1 MALINFFDT
10 PLSSPR
16 QKNITK
22 EANLAQLIDDYL
34 VDKEAVEEVE
44 VFNAKTGKSYKKK
57 LVPDSYKVCAVVN
70 GNETELSYV
79 PKSNDIVDIIISP
92 RSNATTA
99 DWLQFVGSAFMAIVG
114 TALTLATVPGGL
126 PLMIGGLKASQF
138 GIPLLIGGIM
148 GMCGTVVSM
157 LTRQDTAN
165 KRDSEDID
173 KEAALTIKGAE
184 NELITGQRFPFVF
197 GKIAMNPR
205 IYGSPYHETYV
216 KPDGKFDSQ
225 YMNCL
230 YCAGYGP
237 LKLTDFKVGETV
249 LMYNHPRDVEG
260 EKENN
265 TIIHGHIRP
274 FKMSTSF
281 EQTVANRNE
290 YYLYNPN
297 KNSYDRADPQPTEL
311 TWEPNTYYKLTDV
324 IPKKWKNNDVAIEIL
339 QRGLKNET
347 GVEPEEKWGT
357 LYNKT
362 VIEDQVDANILFI
375 HDNDIS
381 VAAEKNYKGV
391 AIPKGFRTNTVRLSQ
406 SCPSHLEVE
415 VDFSNGLYRNR
426 SEKHGDYS
434 SMRYYD
440 IPIRL
445 AVQWRVVKKNNPV
458 SDAENGTNGGWRT
471 FDYLKVGDTATTW
484 QQPYPYS
491 IRDSLI
497 DMSLNAGASTENLEM
512 FRAGQARYA
521 RENLYND
528 FYDDALIT
536 TTADAQYARPY
547 QALDGGV
554 RPYYT
559 EEEKAAL
566 AVNNA
571 ASLASQKVNEWVD
584 VNNYDKSYQ
593 AIDAGYI
600 TSGGYNDQ
608 WVGTKVFCI
617 NGDKNFG
624 TSHKPKDFNGNER
637 LYVFTKDFTPAEV
650 QEILASGSD
659 WVEVRVIRLTPCYLD
674 QSGVQS
680 DNYGDFS
687 YQDLC
692 KWTYLRT
699 TCFDKDAYVNAS
711 SVDSS
716 ADPKDY
722 PLRPIRE
729 SDLDKFCFMAIR
741 LKQDVAETGGSSL
754 KKIRL
759 YAESFSPKYNE
770 EEKKWYPEDIET
782 SYGYYQ
788 KQFIAGEWEIV
799 ELTEQEYIDKVLA
812 REPNLF
818 KKKKGNNFVQLVADD
833 IFTQEAEDE
842 DTVIQNYKLLPE
854 IEDRYIDNNTACSTM
869 LAFIG
874 PQNGEEAK
882 GYDDIN
888 MTSATELFE
897 FCKDVTDGTPL
908 DFNYVIDSNF
918 FTVLDITNPA
928 RVKTKAEMETAGYDI
943 GEADYAAY
951 FTHTYTYD
959 AEGNPAQE
967 EFSFALVVT
976 PILDDGTI
984 ISEEAMVTAANRIAK
999 GETPLQ
1005 NILLARFDGPDCVQT
1020 SDRYRIAL
1028 HDMGDLYYNQT
1039 AYENTDVLEQFLAL
1053 KDIPFNRFIED
1064 SPEEFLDT
1072 FEEYFQLPAGYNY
1085 YTTKVL
1091 EQMML
1096 TQSTYKPFAPN
1107 DSLRHIKFSCNG
1119 VISEEKKLEDIVKSF
1134 LVTARSMLRRDDE
1147 NRYEFFIGKKADY
1160 PIDVLNAKNVISKSN
1175 TRSFAEVPSGLQTV
1189 FPDEDDDYTQNP
1201 LYIMDKGEDWRN
1213 PSKPMEQF
1221 SIQYVT
1227 NRYQIRSLGLYNL
1240 AGRLFQRETYNRT
1253 VGRRGLG
1260 YALGDVLLLQ
1270 DESILVG
1277 TDNGGHI
1284 MELIEHDN
1292 VIYGFVSD
1300 EPFEYTGELVNGQSK
1315 QGVTVVQP
1323 DKYGAARCVTLR
1335 VATPQG
1341 NAYITPEHWKI
1352 GLTNIIAL
1360 AHPII
1365 CTEDGNYSDEPVTED
1380 GETCALTLKEGDLLA
1395 FGEMTNITRKAQI
1408 VQIKPSQGKVNL
1420 TLVPYND
1427 DFYNYGKELPRF
1439 NAKLSVPQR
1448 DTEEVEF
1455 TEYATKADIAES
1467 KAVGDGN
1474 KKDPNI
1480 DLTAYTT
1487 IKTCRATRDGI
1498 VLSCETRNIADAEIL
1513 TPISVTW
1520 TFVRENVWTVDPN
1533 SSDEYVIA
1541 PTQPTAE
1548 TFADMTY
1555 YILDDGQYVKVTEY
1569 EEGLTYYLKNV
1580 QIEDVIISQVT
1591 SNEQDYSFIFDRGKS
1606 IAELGGYPEYY
1617 DFYPIK
1623 VMASAKLTVSSKTA
1637 DSLYSRI
1644 DITNYGT
1651 WIPRKPVVDQT
1662 VQDRHVV
1669 LTFTQPEG
1677 GRQLYGLDSMIYRV
1691 RIKRLGD
1698 GFSEPY
1704 AKPDLQA
1711 NPYAEFNQ
1719 QQELIFSNE
1728 SNYKNF
1734 YIADPQ
1740 PASTEEI
1747 LAGEYYKKG
1756 SSDYIRVTTYESG
1769 VTYYKLSHDYL
1780 QSGKTF
1786 AQTLPLQGQGTKEMV
1801 NTDYMYEVYAEAVNG
1816 MISEISNC
1824 VVTAMFTNFRDIVY
1838 AKAEQKEL
1846 YVPNLSAISA
1856 ELGEI
1861 AGGSMSGNKN
1871 NYWTLTTKDNPHPDP
1886 VGEDNG
1892 NRDFQGA
1899 IRFGSDS
1906 QFIRGKP
1913 KVQLV
1918 NGRYEIVDFELEFK
1932 IGSFDVSSERT
1943 IMDSEIIIYNPEL
1956 SEYDRCRISTS
1967 GTYYESRTDA
1977 GVNDYDSDVPG
1988 GWKAVAYQESGG
2000 LMSKSVYSEDNLLL
2014 TNANIQE
2021 RRRQGY
2027 DVGKPYLSQNSKVF
2041 HFDTDSFDQF
2051 GEFTLEYTTT
2061 REDIPCVNAYD
2072 KDRNL
2077 VYVLEYSTS
2086 RTRPRII
2093 GRDGVPLELDGTR
2106 WLPDRYQTVMDF
2118 KPAILAVAPY
2128 SNLARSLFGVY
2139 KLKFDLDD
2147 DTIFGSRVSQTGK
2160 FSVDFWIKFYYAEGQ
2175 TLFDIGTEQ
2184 DRIQFVCTKGEVNY
2198 NAPQAY
2204 MIAPVQPE
2212 SQEDIDEGEY
2222 YEKQNTEFVRATT
2235 YNSGFTYYIYA
2246 PEPPYNYDI
2255 NYSEGFLLADP
2266 QPQSQADFGK
2276 GIPYFVVTG
2285 NNYEL
2290 TDTYVPGVDYYVQ
2303 IMPYNHALSDTDDDM
2318 YIRHQGVS
2326 NFEIVTMRE
2335 IKRPG
2340 EIAEHKRIIGE
2351 GMWVHF
2357 AVVLDTNSISV
2368 FMGDRK
2374 VEFPRYS
2381 VSNQG
2386 ATAIINDNTEQ
2397 VMRGLAVQSEDHSA
2411 ILDELIIDTT
2421 IAEEFATFIEADPQ
2435 PASQADIEAGVYYY
2449 LDNGVYVEARTF
2461 DERVT
2466 YYVVDKTSG
2475 FNFVKTSTNKIP
2487 WGSIDYDED
2496 LLLLVAKEDEHGKPQ
2511 LKTNIF
2517 NSDEFEESV
2526 KEVSKETYSTSEI
2539 KTNKVWIDGNPIY
2552 RKVLSNS
2559 GNALTFPIDT
2569 SSMGISKL
2577 VDMRII
2583 GNSNSGHNNWVWSN
2597 VNSDTD
2603 IYFENN
2609 FARIVKDNSN
2619 LIPTDIILEYTKIG
2633 R

>member
-10 PLSSPR
+10 PLSSPK

-22 EANLAQLIDDYL
+22 EGNLAKLIDDYL
-34 VDKEAVEEVE
+34 VDKEALEEVE
-44 VFNAKTGKSYKKK
+44 VYNAKTGKSYKKK
-57 LVPDSYKVCAVVN
+57 IVPDSYKVCAVVN
-70 GNETELSYV
+70 GTETALDYI
-79 PKSNDIVDIIISP
+79 PKSSDVIDIIISP
-92 RSNATTA
+92 RSNATSY
-99 DWLQFVGSAFMAIVG
+99 DWLQAIGSAFMIIIG
-114 TALTLATVPGGL
+114 TALTVAGVSSEFGVPL
-126 PLMIGGLKASQF
+126 IIGGV
-138 GIPLLIGGIM
+138 M
-148 GMCGTVVSM
+148 GLCGAVVSM
-157 LTRQDTAN
+157 LTRQDENAN
-165 KRDSEDID
+165 KRDSDDID
-173 KEAALTIKGAE
+173 KEAALVIKGAE

-197 GKIAMNPR
+197 GKIAINPR
-205 IYGSPYHETYV
+205 IYGSPYHETFV

-230 YCAGYGP
+230 YCVGYGP

-274 FKMSTSF
+274 FELATTF

-290 YYLYNPN
+290 YYTYNAD
-297 KNSYDRADPQPTEL
+297 KNSYDRADPQPTE
-311 TWEPNTYYKLTDV
+311 TTFPSNNWYKLTDV

-347 GVEPEEKWGT
+347 DIATNEKWGT

-426 SEKHGDYS
+426 TEKHGDYS

-440 IPIRL
+440 IPVRL
-445 AVQWRVVKKNNPV
+445 AVQWRAVKKNNPV
-458 SDAENGTNGGWRT
+458 SDAENGTNGGWKT
-471 FDYLKVGDTATTW
+471 FDYLKLGDSVSTW
-484 QQPYPYS
+484 QRPYPYS
-491 IRDSLI
+491 IKDSI
-497 DMSLNAGASTENLEM
+497 YDMSLNAGASTENLEM
-512 FRAGQARYA
+512 FRAGQAAYA
-521 RENLYND
+521 RDHLYQGY
-528 FYDDALIT
+528 YDDALVT

-547 QALDGGV
+547 SPTGV
-554 RPYYT
+554 PARNYYT
-559 EEEKAAL
+559 ETEKAAL
-566 AVNNA
+566 ASSNA
-571 ASLASQKVNEWVD
+571 AGIASQKTNEWVD
-584 VNNYDKSYQ
+584 VNDFIKNSQ
-593 AIDAGYI
+593 AIEGGYI

-608 WVGTKVFCI
+608 WVGTQVFCI
-617 NGDKNFG
+617 NADKNFS

-637 LYVFTKDFTPAEV
+637 LYVFTKDFTAAEV

-699 TCFDKDAYVNAS
+699 TCFDKDAYTSAAS
-711 SVDSS
+711 TDSS

-729 SDLDKFCFMAIR
+729 SDLGKFCFMAIR

-759 YAESFSPKYNE
+759 TAESFSPKYNE
-770 EEKKWYPEDIET
+770 EEKKWYPENLEA
-782 SYGYYQ
+782 SWGFYQ
-788 KQFIAGEWEIV
+788 KQRIDGEWKIV
-799 ELTEQEYIDKVLA
+799 ELTEQEYRDKVLA

-818 KKKKGNNFVQLVADD
+818 KKKKGNNYTQLVAND
-833 IFTQEAEDE
+833 IFVDDAKDD
-842 DTVIQNYKLLPE
+842 DTVIQNYKLLQTV
-854 IEDRYIDNNTACSTM
+854 EDRYIDTNTACSTM
-869 LAFIG
+869 LAFVG

-908 DFNYVIDSNF
+908 DFNYIIDSNF
-918 FTVLDITNPA
+918 NTACNLTAQA
-928 RVKTKAEMETAGYDI
+928 RVKTKAEMQEEGWDI
-943 GEADYAAY
+943 GDEDTTAY
-951 FTHTYTYD
+951 FPCIYTYD
-959 AEGNPAQE
+959 ASGEPSDTE
-967 EFSFALVVT
+967 YTFALVVT
-976 PILDDGTI
+976 PILNEGEILSEADLI
-984 ISEEAMVTAANRIAK
+984 ICANKIAK

-1005 NILLARFDGPDCVQT
+1005 NVLLARFDGPDCVQT
-1020 SDRYRIAL
+1020 ADSYCDAL
-1028 HDMGDLYYNQT
+1028 CDMGKLYFDQSTYAQT
-1039 AYENTDVLEQFLAL
+1039 EVLEQFLAL

-1064 SPEEFLDT
+1064 SPEEFLDA
-1072 FEEYFQLPAGYNY
+1072 FETYFELPAGSYY

-1096 TQSTYKPFAPN
+1096 TQSTYKPFADN
-1107 DSLRHIKFSCNG
+1107 DDLRHIKFSCNG
-1119 VISEEKKLEDIVKSF
+1119 VISEEKKLEEIVKTF
-1134 LVTARSMLRRDDE
+1134 LTTARSMLRRDDE
-1147 NRYEFFIGKKADY
+1147 NRYEFFIGKKVDY
-1160 PIDVLNAKNVISKSN
+1160 PVDVLNAKNVISKSN
-1175 TRSFAEVPSGLQTV
+1175 TRSFAEVPSGLQTN
-1189 FPDEDDDYTQNP
+1189 FPDEEDDYTQNP

-1221 SIQYVT
+1221 SIQFVT

-1253 VGRRGLG
+1253 VGRRGLA
-1260 YALGDVLLLQ
+1260 YTLGDVLLLQ

-1284 MELIEHDN
+1284 MELIKYNN

-1335 VATPQG
+1335 VATPEG
-1341 NAYITPEHWKI
+1341 NAYITPENWKV

-1408 VQIKPSQGKVNL
+1408 VQIKPSQGKFNL

-1439 NAKLSVPQR
+1439 NATLSVPQR
-1448 DTEEVEF
+1448 DVQEVEF

-1467 KAVGDGN
+1467 KAVADGN

-1487 IKTCRATRDGI
+1487 ITTCRATRDGI
-1498 VLSCETRNIADAEIL
+1498 VLTCDTRNIADGEKL

-1520 TFVRENVWTVDPN
+1520 TFIRENVWTRDPN
-1533 SSDEYVIA
+1533 STEQYLLAS
-1541 PTQPTAE
+1541 PQPTLE
-1548 TFADMTY
+1548 NFEEDEY
-1555 YILDDGQYVKVTEY
+1555 YILDDGNYVRATEYMLGATYYVK
-1569 EEGLTYYLKNV
+1569 NV
-1580 QIEDVIISQVT
+1580 MIEDVIINQIT
-1591 SNEQDYSFIFDRGKS
+1591 SNEETLSYLFDRGLS
-1606 IAELGGYPEYY
+1606 VEQLGGYPEYY

-1651 WIPRKPVVDQT
+1651 WVPRTPVIEQT
-1662 VQDRHVV
+1662 VQDRHIV
-1669 LTFTQPEG
+1669 LTFSQPDG
-1677 GRQLYGLDSMIYRV
+1677 ARVLYGQDSMIYRV
-1691 RIKRLGD
+1691 QIKKVAD
-1698 GFSEPY
+1698 NFSEDY
-1704 AKPDLQA
+1704 AKPDLQS

-1719 QQELIFSNE
+1719 QQELVFSNE
-1728 SNYKNF
+1728 SNYKYF
-1734 YIADPQ
+1734 YLANPQ
-1740 PASTEEI
+1740 PTSTEQI

-1756 SSDYIRVTTYESG
+1756 SYDYERVSVYEGG
-1769 VTYYKLSHDYL
+1769 VDYYLLDHGYI
-1780 QSGKTF
+1780 QSGRTF
-1786 AQTLPLQGQGTKEMV
+1786 AQTLPLKGQGTKEME
-1801 NTDYMYEVYAEAVNG
+1801 NTDYMYEVRAEAVNG
-1816 MISEISNC
+1816 MVTEPSHSM
-1824 VVTAMFTNFRDIVY
+1824 VTAMFTNFRDIVY

-1861 AGGSMSGNKN
+1861 SGGSMAGNKN
-1871 NYWTLTTKDNPHPDP
+1871 NYWTLTTKDNPQPDLI
-1886 VGEDNG
+1886 GEDNG

-1906 QFIRGKP
+1906 QYIRGRP
-1913 KVQLV
+1913 IVSFI

-1932 IGSFDVSSERT
+1932 IGSFDISSERT
-1943 IMDSEIIIYNPEL
+1943 IMDSEIVIYNKEL
-1956 SEYDRCRISTS
+1956 SEFDRCRISVF
-1967 GTYYESRTDA
+1967 GTYYENRTNAD
-1977 GVNDYDSDVPG
+1977 VNDNDSDVPG

-2000 LMSKSVYSEDNLLL
+2000 LMSKSVYSEDSLLL
-2014 TNANIQE
+2014 TNATIDE
-2021 RRRQGY
+2021 RRTMGY
-2027 DVGKPYLSQNSKVF
+2027 DVGKPYLYLNNATITKVW
-2041 HFDTDSFDQF
+2041 HFDTNSYDQN
-2051 GEFTLEYTTT
+2051 GSYTLEYTTT
-2061 REDIPCVNAYD
+2061 RDNVPCINAYD
-2072 KDRNL
+2072 KNGNL
-2077 VYVLEYSTS
+2077 VYVLEYTS
-2086 RTRPRII
+2086 NRTRPRII
-2093 GRDGVPLELDGTR
+2093 GRDSVPLELEGTR
-2106 WLPDRYQTVMDF
+2106 WIPDRNNAVMDF
-2118 KPAILAVAPY
+2118 KPAILAVAPF

-2139 KLKFDLDD
+2139 KLTFDLDND
-2147 DTIFGSRVSQTGK
+2147 AALGAKVSTTGK
-2160 FSVDFWIKFYYAEGQ
+2160 FTVDFWIKFYYAEGQ
-2175 TLFDIGTEQ
+2175 TLFDIGTAN

-2198 NAPQAY
+2198 NAPQTY
-2204 MIAPVQPE
+2204 VLPTSQPE
-2212 SQEDIDEGEY
+2212 SQQDIDEGEF
-2222 YEKQNTEFVRATT
+2222 YERHGTDFTRAYT
-2235 YNSGFTYYIYA
+2235 YNSGTTYYIYA

-2255 NYSEGFLLADP
+2255 KYSEGFVLADP
-2266 QPQSQADFGK
+2266 QPTSQSDFGK
-2276 GIPYFVVTG
+2276 GIPYFVVSG
-2285 NNYEL
+2285 NDYVLSN
-2290 TDTYVPGVDYYVQ
+2290 TYVSGVDYYVQ
-2303 IMPYNHALSDTDDDM
+2303 IVPYNHATSGTDDDM

-2326 NFEIVTMRE
+2326 NFEVVTMRTL
-2335 IKRPG
+2335 KRPD
-2340 EIAEHKRIIGE
+2340 EIENNQRLIGE
-2351 GMWVHF
+2351 GMWTHF
-2357 AVVLDTNSISV
+2357 AVVFDNAQHRISCYIN
-2368 FMGDRK
+2368 DRK
-2374 VEFPRYS
+2374 IDFATYS
-2381 VSNQG
+2381 NSNLG

-2397 VMRGLAVQSEDHSA
+2397 IIVGTAVQSEDHTV
-2411 ILDELIIDTT
+2411 ILDELMIDTQV
-2421 IAEEFATFIEADPQ
+2421 AEEFASFVVADPQ
-2435 PASQADIEAGVYYY
+2435 PASQATIDAGVYYY
-2449 LDNGVYVEARTF
+2449 LDNGVYVEARTY
-2461 DERVT
+2461 VAGTT
-2466 YYVVDKTSG
+2466 YYVVDTYSG
-2475 FNFVKTSTNKIP
+2475 FNFVKSTANKIP
-2487 WGSIDYDED
+2487 WGNLNSENDY
-2496 LLLLVAKEDEHGKPQ
+2496 LVLVAKEDANGKPL

-2517 NSDEFEESV
+2517 NSDEFAGKVSDIIADTGITKEYIRNQNILSDWESFAITTTDQEV
-2526 KEVSKETYSTSEI
+2526 QYDGIVNVRYPTVSSGYDRFVFVNDFGYEVSGTGASQAY
-2539 KTNKVWIDGNPIY
+2539 
-2552 RKVLSNS
+2552 
-2559 GNALTFPIDT
+2559 
-2569 SSMGISKL
+2569 GISSLGDITVKK
-2577 VDMRII
+2577 
-2583 GNSNSGHNNWVWSN
+2583 G
-2597 VNSDTD
+2597 DTIRASTTIKD
-2603 IYFENN
+2603 AS
-2609 FARIVKDNSN
+2609 ARWYKQRD
-2619 LIPTDIILEYTKIG
+2619 YTG